1 MKVVSLTPAERAVIT
16 RKWRRASAKAH
27 ATARNAKLF
36 AKYAFGKAGWKVVSL
51 DSRKGFEYK
60 GVVDLV
66 AVKRDNR
73 SPDELTIMLIQVK
86 GGSARVTKEE
96 IARLRRA
103 ATRLQVTWNVAVKP
117 AKSVRFKRSLS

>member
-1 MKVVSLTPAERAVIT
+1 VTTCKS
-16 RKWRRASAKAH
+16 KAH

-36 AKYAFGKAGWKVVSL
+36 TKYALGKRGWKVASL
-51 DSRKGFEYK
+51 DTRHGFEYK

-66 AVKRDNR
+66 AVKRNNR
-73 SPDELTIMLIQVK
+73 SPDELTIMLVQVK

-103 ATRLQVTWNVAVKP
+103 ANRLQVKWNVAQKP
-117 AKSVRFKRSLS
+117 AKTVRFKKSLD

>member
-1 MKVVSLTPAERAVIT
+1 MKIVKFTPAEREAIT
-16 RKWRRASAKAH
+16 RKWRLANVKAQ

-36 AKYAFGKAGWKVVSL
+36 TKYALGKKGWKVASL
-51 DSRKGFEYK
+51 DTRRGFEYK

-66 AVKRDNR
+66 AVKRNNR
-73 SPDELTIMLIQVK
+73 SPDELTIMLVQVK

-117 AKSVRFKRSLS
+117 AKSVRFKMSLS

>member
-1 MKVVSLTPAERAVIT
+1 MKVIRLTPAERAAIT

-36 AKYAFGKAGWKVVSL
+36 ARYALGKKGWKVASL
-51 DSRKGFEYK
+51 DTRHGFEYK

-66 AVKRDNR
+66 AVKRNNR
-73 SPDELTIMLIQVK
+73 SPDELTIMLVQVK

-103 ATRLQVTWNVAVKP
+103 TTRLQVTWNVA
-117 AKSVRFKRSLS
+117 AKL

>member
-1 MKVVSLTPAERAVIT
+1 MKVIRLTPAERAAIT

-36 AKYAFGKAGWKVVSL
+36 AKYALGKAGWKVASF

-73 SPDELTIMLIQVK
+73 SPDELTIMLVQVK
-86 GGSARVTKEE
+86 GGSARVTKDELS
-96 IARLRRA
+96 RLHKA
-103 ATRLQVTWNVAVKP
+103 ASRLKVTWNVAAKP
-117 AKSVRFKRSLS
+117 AKTVRFKKSLG

>member
-1 MKVVSLTPAERAVIT
+1 MKVIRLTPAERAAIT

-36 AKYAFGKAGWKVVSL
+36 TKYALGKAGWKVASL
-51 DSRKGFEYK
+51 DTRKGFEYK

-66 AVKRDNR
+66 AVKRNNHF
-73 SPDELTIMLIQVK
+73 PDELTIMLVQVK
-86 GGSARVTKEE
+86 GGRARVTKEE

-103 ATRLQVTWNVAVKP
+103 AGRLQVKWNVAAKP
-117 AKSVRFKRSLS
+117 AKTVRFEKSIG